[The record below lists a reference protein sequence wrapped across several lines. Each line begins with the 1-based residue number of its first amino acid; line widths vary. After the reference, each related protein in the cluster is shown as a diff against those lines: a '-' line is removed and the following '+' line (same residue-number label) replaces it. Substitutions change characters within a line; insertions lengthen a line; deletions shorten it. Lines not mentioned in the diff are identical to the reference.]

1 MKQRLEYYGLA
12 PELFEPM
19 VRLGKTLEQSSLGTE
34 LIELLKIRASQI
46 NGCAYC
52 LDMHLRDARAGG
64 VSEQKL
70 DVVAA
75 FDDSPIFTAR
85 ERAAL
90 SWTEALTN
98 VSQRGAPQAIYTQLE
113 ELFSDRER
121 VDLTVVICVI
131 NSWNRIAIAFR
142 MLHPVRA
149 TG

>member
-12 PELFEPM
+12 PELFEPL
-19 VRLGKTLEQSSLGTE
+19 VKLEEALAKSSLGKPLVE
-34 LIELLKIRASQI
+34 LVKIRASQI

-52 LDMHLRDARAGG
+52 LDMHLRDARAAGMP
-64 VSEQKL
+64 EQKL

-75 FDDSPIFTAR
+75 FGESPIFDAR

-90 SWTEALTN
+90 AWTEALTE
-98 VSQRGAPQAIYTQLE
+98 VSQRGAPQRVYAQLE

-121 VDLTVVICVI
+121 VDLTLAICAI

-142 MLHPVRA
+142 TLHPVRA
-149 TG
+149 SG

>member
-1 MKQRLEYYGLA
+1 MKQRLEYYRLA

-19 VRLGKTLEQSSLGTE
+19 VAMEKTLAQSSLGTE
-34 LIELLKIRASQI
+34 LIELIKIRASQI

-64 VSEQKL
+64 VPEQKL

-75 FDDSPIFTAR
+75 FDESPIFDAR

-90 SWTEALTN
+90 AWTEALTK
-98 VSQRGAPQAIYTQLE
+98 VSECGAPQPVYTQLE
-113 ELFSDRER
+113 VFFSDRER
-121 VDLTVVICVI
+121 VDLTLAICAI

-142 MLHPVRA
+142 ALHPVRA